1 MAVQIVIKR
10 GGGGRKKTRGGVSE
24 SLFKAP
30 VCSQSI
36 PRPFCYPDRRVTAQF
51 SWWEQEIRSQL
62 ILLDRYFIWER
73 IVKPRGFD
81 WIEQKQ
87 RKHRKGRVGRAD
99 PPGYCSVLFFFF
111 FLKSI
116 LLLLSLRTEL
126 KWLHHQQTQC
136 TSPVE
141 MEIPQLGSGN
151 AEWMSK
157 LMSNYS
163 SNLGRRDHKS
173 RQRSWGRRGGGSH
186 VHLLTFV
193 FADFIHSPWCY
204 REATCCSANIV
215 FVFHKQQSY
224 NFKAK
229 LAYVHHAMSP
239 CKEAKM

>member
-1 MAVQIVIKR
+1 MRKNSQTKR
-10 GGGGRKKTRGGVSE
+10 LWLNWTEAKKTQERQGRE
-24 SLFKAP
+24 SRSTWLLL
-30 VCSQSI
+30 
-36 PRPFCYPDRRVTAQF
+36 YP
-51 SWWEQEIRSQL
+51 
-62 ILLDRYFIWER
+62 
-73 IVKPRGFD
+73 
-81 WIEQKQ
+81 
-87 RKHRKGRVGRAD
+87 
-99 PPGYCSVLFFFF
+99 FFFF
-111 FLKSI
+111 FLKSV

-141 MEIPQLGSGN
+141 MGIPQLGSGN
-151 AEWMSK
+151 AEWMTK